1 MLERLVGCAVEW
13 KIQERLVG
21 CAVEWKILEMRANCS
36 IIIILYIYNEQV
48 K

>member
-13 KIQERLVG
+13 KILERLVG
-21 CAVEWKILEMRANCS
+21 CAVEWKILEMRSNCS
-36 IIIILYIYNEQV
+36 IIIIYSIYIVN